1 MSTTYFDS
9 GFDYNMPNLHRYSH
23 HAKRALSHAG
33 DLARQY
39 AHPHIDT
46 AHLLV
51 GVILAEGSIGAQV
64 LTNLDLSEQLAR
76 VYLKRLMPTIE
87 ISLTQPQKISEH
99 ASYHKALLIAED
111 ESDWLGNHYIGTEH
125 LLLGITRTNLGN
137 AIRLLKFV
145 DITPEQLRRHVRLVL
160 NDGHTEFTLSMAR
173 RNARLSEIGRRT
185 LYATE
190 QIALSLEQTQVG
202 MGHLLIALSQ
212 EKRGITASILEQSNL
227 NQEKLLADLKKPI
240 PQLKLSIEHVI
251 FRAVEEAEKH
261 SNHYVGA
268 DHLLYAMTLLPH
280 PRELMTTYEVRV
292 DKVKRLLDKH
302 LTS

>member
-1 MSTTYFDS
+1 ML
-9 GFDYNMPNLHRYSH
+9 NLHRYSH

-64 LTNLDLSEQLAR
+64 LLELDLTEQLAR

-87 ISLTQPQKISEH
+87 ISLTDPQPPIFEH
-99 ASYHKALLIAED
+99 NSYNQALLLAED

-125 LLLGITRTNLGN
+125 LLLGITRSNFGN

-145 DITPEQLRRHVRLVL
+145 DITPERLRRYVRNTL
-160 NDGHTEFTLSMAR
+160 NDGHTEFTLAMAR

-190 QIALSLEQTQVG
+190 QIAVSLEQTQVG
-202 MGHLLIALSQ
+202 LGHLLMALAQ
-212 EKRGITASILEQSNL
+212 EKRGVTAEVLEQSNL
-227 NQEKLLADLKKPI
+227 NQDQLKRDLKNPI

-251 FRAVEEAEKH
+251 FHAVEQAEKH
-261 SNHYVGA
+261 GNHYVGS
-268 DHLLYAMTLLPH
+268 DHLLYAMTQLPQSSA
-280 PRELMTTYEVRV
+280 LMTTYNVRI
-292 DKVKRLLDKH
+292 DKVKRLLDKR
-302 LTS
+302 LDR

>member
-1 MSTTYFDS
+1 ML
-9 GFDYNMPNLHRYSH
+9 NLHRYSH

-64 LTNLDLSEQLAR
+64 LLDLDLTEQLAR
-76 VYLKRLMPTIE
+76 VYLKRLMPTLE
-87 ISLTQPQKISEH
+87 ISLTDPQPPIREH
-99 ASYHKALLIAED
+99 NSYYQALLIAED

-125 LLLGITRTNLGN
+125 LLLGITRSNFGN

-145 DITPEQLRRHVRLVL
+145 DISPEQLRRYVRNTL
-160 NDGHTEFTLSMAR
+160 NDGHTEFTLAMAR

-190 QIALSLEQTQVG
+190 QIAVSLEQTQVG
-202 MGHLLIALSQ
+202 LGHLLMALAQ
-212 EKRGITASILEQSNL
+212 EKRGVTAEILEQSNL
-227 NQEKLLADLKKPI
+227 NQDQLKLDLKNPV

-251 FRAVEEAEKH
+251 FHAVEQAEKH
-261 SNHYVGA
+261 GNHYVGS
-268 DHLLYAMTLLPH
+268 DHLLYAMTQLPQ
-280 PRELMTTYEVRV
+280 PRALMTTYNVRI
-292 DKVKRLLDKH
+292 DKVKRLLDKR
-302 LTS
+302 LDR

>member
-1 MSTTYFDS
+1 
-9 GFDYNMPNLHRYSH
+9 MPNLHRYSH
-23 HAKRALSHAG
+23 HAKRALSHAS
-33 DLARQY
+33 DLAVQY

-51 GVILAEGSIGAQV
+51 GVILAEGSIGEQV
-64 LTNLDLSEQLAR
+64 LLNLKLNEQLAR
-76 VYLKRLMPTIE
+76 VYLKRLLP
-87 ISLTQPQKISEH
+87 SLEEPPDSPFQLEAH
-99 ASYHKALLIAED
+99 ESYRQALLIAED

-137 AIRLLKFV
+137 AIRLLKLV
-145 DITPEQLRRHVRLVL
+145 DITPEQLRRHIRLVL
-160 NDGHTEFTLSMAR
+160 NHGYTEFTLAMAR
-173 RNARLSEIGRRT
+173 KNARLSEIGRRT

-190 QIALSLEQTQVG
+190 QIARALNQTQVG
-202 MGHLLIALSQ
+202 LGHLLMALAQ
-212 EKRGITASILEQSNL
+212 EKRGVTASILEQSDL
-227 NQEKLLADLKKPI
+227 NQDLLHNDLKNPE
-240 PQLKLSIEHVI
+240 PHLKLSIEHVI

-280 PRELMTTYEVRV
+280 PRALMITYEVRV
-292 DKVKRLLDKH
+292 DKVKRLLEKH